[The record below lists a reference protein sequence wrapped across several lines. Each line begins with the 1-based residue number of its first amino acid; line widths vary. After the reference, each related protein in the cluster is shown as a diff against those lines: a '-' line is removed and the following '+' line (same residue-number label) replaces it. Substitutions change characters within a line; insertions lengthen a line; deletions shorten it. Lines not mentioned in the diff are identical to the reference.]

1 MVKKSAFIAIIGR
14 PNVGKS
20 TLLNFILGEKVAIV
34 SPKPQTTRN
43 RIMGVLTENE
53 EQMIFIDTPGM
64 HKPRTKLGDFMINSV
79 NKTVD
84 DVDIALMVVDAT
96 FDKSAIEAE
105 LIEKIKRD
113 KIPSI
118 LAVNKTDLVEKK
130 ELLIKRIAEL
140 SELHEFDAVVPISAV
155 TGDGVDILKDELSR
169 LLPEGPA
176 FFPEDTLTD
185 QPERTLASEMIREK
199 LLYVLSDE
207 LPHGI
212 GVVIERMKERA
223 NGDIVD
229 IDATIYCEKES
240 HKGMVIG
247 KKGAVLKKIGSEARQ
262 DIEHFLDLKVNLKLW
277 VKVKEDWRNREGMLR
292 EMGYTERK

>member
-1 MVKKSAFIAIIGR
+1 MVNKSAFIAIIGR

-20 TLLNFILGEKVAIV
+20 TLLNYILGEKVAIV

-43 RIMGVLTENE
+43 RIMGVLTEND

-96 FDKSAIEAE
+96 FDKSAIEVE

-212 GVVIERMKERA
+212 GVVIERMKERQ

-229 IDATIYCEKES
+229 IEATIYCEKES

-247 KKGAVLKKIGSEARQ
+247 KKGAVLKKIGSEARK

>member
-20 TLLNFILGEKVAIV
+20 TLLNYILGEKIAIV

-96 FDKSAIEAE
+96 MEKSNIEE
-105 LIEKIKRD
+105 GLIEKIKND
-113 KIPSI
+113 NIPAV
-118 LAVNKTDLVEKK
+118 LAVNKIDLLEKK

-140 SELHEFDAVVPISAV
+140 SELCDFKAVVPISAI
-155 TGDGVDILKDELSR
+155 TGDGVNILKDELSKI
-169 LLPEGPA
+169 LPEGPA

-185 QPERTLASEMIREK
+185 QPERTLAAEMIREK

-212 GVVIERMKERA
+212 GVVIERMKERSNA
-223 NGDIVD
+223 EIID
-229 IDATIYCEKES
+229 IDATVYCEKES
-240 HKGMVIG
+240 HNGMVIG
-247 KKGAVLKKIGSEARQ
+247 KKGAVLKKIGSEPRA
-262 DIEHFLDLKVNLKLW
+262 DIEHFLDCKVNLKLW

>member
-20 TLLNFILGEKVAIV
+20 TLLNYILGEKVAIV

-43 RIMGVLTENE
+43 RIMGVLTEDE
-53 EQMIFIDTPGM
+53 KQMIFIDTPGM

-96 FDKSAIEAE
+96 VEKSPVEE
-105 LIEKIKRD
+105 GLIQKIKDD
-113 KIPSI
+113 KIPAV
-118 LAVNKTDLVEKK
+118 LAVNKTDILDKK

-140 SELHEFDAVVPISAV
+140 SELCDFEAVVPISAV
-155 TGDGVDILKDELSR
+155 TGDGVDILKEELSKI
-169 LLPEGPA
+169 LPDGPA

-185 QPERTLASEMIREK
+185 QPERTLAAEMIREK

-212 GVVIERMKERA
+212 GVVIERMKERQNA
-223 NGDIVD
+223 EIVD
-229 IDATIYCEKES
+229 IDATVYCEKES

-247 KKGAVLKKIGSEARQ
+247 KKGAVLKKIGSEART
-262 DIEHFLDLKVNLKLW
+262 DIEHFLGLKVNLKLW
-277 VKVKEDWRNREGMLR
+277 VKVKEDWRNRDGLLR
-292 EMGYTERK
+292 NFGFTEQ

>member
-20 TLLNFILGEKVAIV
+20 TLLNYILGEKVAIV

-43 RIMGVLTENE
+43 RIMGVLTEDE
-53 EQMIFIDTPGM
+53 KQMIFIDTPGM

-96 FDKSAIEAE
+96 VEKSPVEE
-105 LIEKIKRD
+105 GLIQKIKDD
-113 KIPSI
+113 KIPAV
-118 LAVNKTDLVEKK
+118 LAVNKTDILDKK

-140 SELHEFDAVVPISAV
+140 SELCDFEAVVPISAV
-155 TGDGVDILKDELSR
+155 TGDGVDILKEELSKI
-169 LLPEGPA
+169 LPDGPA

-185 QPERTLASEMIREK
+185 QPERTLAAEMIREK

-212 GVVIERMKERA
+212 GVVIERMKERQNA
-223 NGDIVD
+223 EIVD
-229 IDATIYCEKES
+229 IDATVYCEKES

-247 KKGAVLKKIGSEARQ
+247 KKGAVLKKIGSEART
-262 DIEHFLDLKVNLKLW
+262 DIEHFLGLKVNLKLW